1 MSKAK
6 TNKIESARSP
16 WNRFIYNNNT
26 VGYIFA
32 APFIIGFLAF
42 TIIPML
48 SSLYYS
54 CTNYDLI
61 NQEKWVGFKNYINL
75 FKDERFIN
83 SVKVTFQYVLYSV
96 PLKLAFALI
105 IAILVFFII
114 YKFWQPI
121 KSNILN
127 KPQNSRIT
135 RSISFK

>member
-96 PLKLAFALI
+96 PLKLAFA
-105 IAILVFFII
+105 
-114 YKFWQPI
+114 
-121 KSNILN
+121 
-127 KPQNSRIT
+127 
-135 RSISFK
+135 